1 MTLDETYERI
11 LMEIPEEKWNHA
23 HRLFQCL
30 IVCFRPLRVEE
41 LGDVLA
47 VRFESDTTAD
57 LVTGWRP
64 DDTEDAILSA
74 CSSLIAV
81 VKVDVSP
88 IVQFAHFSVKEYLT
102 SNRLAMAQAM
112 HEVRHD
118 TTSLPSPPRIKFSH
132 KLVSALYSSQTS
144 ISTKS
149 G

>member
-1 MTLDETYERI
+1 MELFRFRWVFFQLETLRRCFPPSIRRLLDELPTTLDKTYERI

-41 LGDVLA
+41 LGDVLS
-47 VRFESDTTAD
+47 VRFDSDTTAD

-81 VKVDVSP
+81 VKVDASP
-88 IVQFAHFSVKEYLT
+88 IVQIAYF
-102 SNRLAMAQAM
+102 R
-112 HEVRHD
+112 
-118 TTSLPSPPRIKFSH
+118 
-132 KLVSALYSSQTS
+132 
-144 ISTKS
+144 
-149 G
+149 